1 LSVVVIVF
9 QPFIRAFIVSHK
21 QQTNDPSKCDV
32 CSWFAEQAAS
42 SGGGGGNGSGE
53 THENILSQ
61 RPPHMTPSLLPVDN
75 LPTQRH
81 GKDDVD
87 DIGLPTPAELQE
99 TDEQSKKA

>member
-1 LSVVVIVF
+1 
-9 QPFIRAFIVSHK
+9 
-21 QQTNDPSKCDV
+21 
-32 CSWFAEQAAS
+32 
-42 SGGGGGNGSGE
+42 
-53 THENILSQ
+53 
-61 RPPHMTPSLLPVDN
+61 MTPSLLPVDN